1 LVDSGDAARVQGPR
15 WPGYGP
21 PIDLSVMEAF
31 LIVLM
36 ALVVVLTGFVALVVL
51 YKLLKADNS

>member
-1 LVDSGDAARVQGPR
+1 
-15 WPGYGP
+15 
-21 PIDLSVMEAF
+21 MEAF

>member
-1 LVDSGDAARVQGPR
+1 
-15 WPGYGP
+15 
-21 PIDLSVMEAF
+21 MEAF

-36 ALVVVLTGFVALVVL
+36 SAVVVLTGYVSMVVL

>member
-1 LVDSGDAARVQGPR
+1 
-15 WPGYGP
+15 
-21 PIDLSVMEAF
+21 MEAF

-51 YKLLKADNS
+51 YKLIRADNS

>member
-1 LVDSGDAARVQGPR
+1 MQGPR